1 MSFIGDIWGNV
12 KFNAGKAAA
21 NAASSVS
28 WAYTHSPAQEV
39 IYRNNR
45 AYKSVLVHVA
55 KQLAMSEI
63 EGQINKL
70 FPKYQRY
77 LEKTWREKT
86 VLAQQKANQVQ
97 LIEDQKSQL
106 ESNGHITTEEGH
118 TIIAKDKY
126 GNKVPEAL
134 MLYYN
139 GQETIKVE
147 DIRLLG
153 TEDVT
158 ISIHDGI
165 RNYERN
171 ITSKVKYETKT
182 VCFIDLNPDIT
193 IQSSKNI
200 VMTTVQGRDYTRK
213 ELVSGG
219 DLNFTVTG
227 EIVSNEEGVYPENDV
242 KKFIQIMQYGGV
254 INVNHFQFKQ
264 FNVNKIIIKD
274 FNMQN
279 QEFKNIQP
287 YTFTCVAVEPDED
300 VVVKSDTIAV
310 INREIEV
317 SSMNKWYKLI
327 LNNKYAEIVANA
339 AASAVSS
346 TINAGVDAAGNG
358 LDKLVDKI

>member
-1 MSFIGDIWGNV
+1 M

-77 LEKTWREKT
+77 LEKTLRKT
-86 VLAQQKANQVQ
+86 VLEQQKSNQVQ
-97 LIEDQKSQL
+97 LIRNRESQMK
-106 ESNGHITTEEGH
+106 EWGRITADGGH

-126 GNKVPEAL
+126 GNAIPESL
-134 MLYYN
+134 MLFYD
-139 GQETIKVE
+139 GDTDILVE
-147 DIRLLG
+147 D
-153 TEDVT
+153 
-158 ISIHDGI
+158 
-165 RNYERN
+165 
-171 ITSKVKYETKT
+171 VKIVGDKQVKDSYTTKT
-182 VCFIDLNPDIT
+182 ICFIDINPDVT

-254 INVNHFQFKQ
+254 VNVNHFQFKQ
-264 FNVNKIIIKD
+264 FNVDKIIIKD

-317 SSMNKWYKLI
+317 SPMSKWYKLI

-346 TINAGVDAAGNG
+346 TVNAGVDAAGNG

>member
-77 LEKTWREKT
+77 LEKTLRKT
-86 VLAQQKANQVQ
+86 VLEQQKSNQVQ
-97 LIEDQKSQL
+97 LIRNRESQMK
-106 ESNGHITTEEGH
+106 EWGRITADGGH

-126 GNKVPEAL
+126 GNAVPESL
-134 MLYYN
+134 MLFYD
-139 GQETIKVE
+139 GDTDILVE
-147 DIRLLG
+147 D
-153 TEDVT
+153 
-158 ISIHDGI
+158 
-165 RNYERN
+165 
-171 ITSKVKYETKT
+171 VKIVGDKQVKDSYTTKT
-182 VCFIDLNPDIT
+182 ICFIDINPDVA

-254 INVNHFQFKQ
+254 VNVNHFQFKQ
-264 FNVNKIIIKD
+264 FNVDKIIIKD

-300 VVVKSDTIAV
+300 VLVKSDTIAV

-317 SSMNKWYKLI
+317 SPMSKWYKLI

-346 TINAGVDAAGNG
+346 TVNAGVDAAGNG

>member
-1 MSFIGDIWGNV
+1 M

-77 LEKTWREKT
+77 LEKTLRKT
-86 VLAQQKANQVQ
+86 VLEQQKSNQIQ
-97 LIEDQKSQL
+97 LIKNRETQM
-106 ESNGHITTEEGH
+106 EEWGRISAQGGH

-126 GNKVPEAL
+126 GNAVPESL
-134 MLYYN
+134 MLFYD
-139 GQETIKVE
+139 GDTDILVE
-147 DIRLLG
+147 D
-153 TEDVT
+153 
-158 ISIHDGI
+158 
-165 RNYERN
+165 
-171 ITSKVKYETKT
+171 VKIVGDKQVKDSYTTKT
-182 VCFIDLNPDIT
+182 ICFIDINPDVA

-254 INVNHFQFKQ
+254 VNVNHFQFKQ
-264 FNVNKIIIKD
+264 FNVDKIIIKD

-317 SSMNKWYKLI
+317 SQMRKWYKLI

-339 AASAVSS
+339 AASAASS

>member
-1 MSFIGDIWGNV
+1 M

-77 LEKTWREKT
+77 LEKTLRKT
-86 VLAQQKANQVQ
+86 VLEQQKSNQVQ
-97 LIEDQKSQL
+97 LIRNRESQMK
-106 ESNGHITTEEGH
+106 EWGRITADGGH

-126 GNKVPEAL
+126 GNAVPESL
-134 MLYYN
+134 MLFYD
-139 GQETIKVE
+139 GDTDILVE
-147 DIRLLG
+147 D
-153 TEDVT
+153 
-158 ISIHDGI
+158 
-165 RNYERN
+165 
-171 ITSKVKYETKT
+171 VKIVGDKQVKDSYTTKT
-182 VCFIDLNPDIT
+182 ICFIDINPDVA

-254 INVNHFQFKQ
+254 VNVNHFQFKQ
-264 FNVNKIIIKD
+264 FNVDKIIIKD

-317 SSMNKWYKLI
+317 SPMSKWYKLI

-346 TINAGVDAAGNG
+346 TVNAGVDSAGND

>member
-77 LEKTWREKT
+77 LEKTLRKT
-86 VLAQQKANQVQ
+86 VLEQQKSNQVQ
-97 LIEDQKSQL
+97 LIRNRESQMK
-106 ESNGHITTEEGH
+106 EWGRITADGGH

-126 GNKVPEAL
+126 GNAVPESL
-134 MLYYN
+134 MLFYD
-139 GQETIKVE
+139 GDTDILVE
-147 DIRLLG
+147 D
-153 TEDVT
+153 
-158 ISIHDGI
+158 
-165 RNYERN
+165 
-171 ITSKVKYETKT
+171 VKIVGDKQVKDSYTTKT
-182 VCFIDLNPDIT
+182 ICFIDINPDVA

-200 VMTTVQGRDYTRK
+200 VMTTVQGRDYARK

-264 FNVNKIIIKD
+264 FNVDKIIIKD

-317 SSMNKWYKLI
+317 SPMSKWYKLI

-346 TINAGVDAAGNG
+346 TVNAGVDAAGNG

>member
-77 LEKTWREKT
+77 LEKTLRKT
-86 VLAQQKANQVQ
+86 VLEQQKSNQVQ
-97 LIEDQKSQL
+97 LIRNRESQMKEL
-106 ESNGHITTEEGH
+106 GRITADGGH

-126 GNKVPEAL
+126 GNAVPESL
-134 MLYYN
+134 MLFYD
-139 GQETIKVE
+139 GDTDILVE
-147 DIRLLG
+147 D
-153 TEDVT
+153 
-158 ISIHDGI
+158 
-165 RNYERN
+165 
-171 ITSKVKYETKT
+171 VKIVGDKQVKDSYTTKT
-182 VCFIDLNPDIT
+182 ICFIDINPDVA

-254 INVNHFQFKQ
+254 VNVNHFQFKQ
-264 FNVNKIIIKD
+264 FNVDKIIIKD

-317 SSMNKWYKLI
+317 SPMSKWYKLI

-339 AASAVSS
+339 AASAASS